1 MTVFS
6 PEEQARYTRHWVLP
20 GWGQEKQALL
30 KQTSVLVV
38 GAGGLGAPLLTYLA
52 AAGLG
57 RLGIVDPDRVSLSNL
72 QRQVLYGQ
80 EDLGRLKV
88 EAARDR
94 LNSINPH
101 VLIEIFPLAL
111 TAANAL
117 SIMKGYDIIA
127 DGTDNF
133 PTRYLVNDACV
144 LLNKVNV
151 YAAIFRFEGQ
161 LSVFNFPHSDGSR
174 GPNYRDLYPQPPA
187 PGTTLSCAEGGV
199 LGVLPGIIGSLQATE
214 VIKVATSLGQPLVG
228 QLFYFDALSFSSHRI
243 RFQSRPGTRVER
255 LTDYEAFCGTTA
267 HEEMPAIDPAS
278 LRQLL
283 LHKEDVQLIDIRT
296 LQEHS
301 QMNIGG
307 ELIPLPQLPDY
318 LHRLDSSRLTIV
330 YCQTGRRSE
339 LAVRQL
345 LAAGFEDV
353 YQLEGGV
360 QAWVANGFFSDP
372 QPES

>member
-1 MTVFS
+1 MAIFS
-6 PEEQARYTRHWVLP
+6 PEEQARYARHWVLP

-52 AAGLG
+52 AAGVG

-80 EDLGRLKV
+80 ADLGRLKV

-94 LNSINPH
+94 LKSINPH
-101 VLIEIFPLAL
+101 VLIDIFPQAL

-117 SIMKGYDIIA
+117 GIFAGYDIIA

-144 LLNKVNV
+144 LLDKVNV

-161 LSVFNFPHSDGSR
+161 LSVFNFPLSDGSR

-214 VIKVATSLGQPLVG
+214 VIKVATRLGQPLAG
-228 QLFYFDALSFSSHRI
+228 RLFYFDALTFSSHSI
-243 RFQSRPGTRVER
+243 RFQNRTGTRVAQLE
-255 LTDYEAFCGTTA
+255 DYETFCGTPA
-267 HEEMPAIDPAS
+267 RENLPAIDPAS

-283 LHKEDVQLIDIRT
+283 LSQEDIQLVDIRT
-296 LQEHS
+296 AEEHR

-307 ELIPLPQLPDY
+307 KLIPLPQLPD
-318 LHRLDSSRLTIV
+318 RLQELDTSRLTVV

-339 LAVRQL
+339 LAIQQL
-345 LAAGFEDV
+345 LAAGFEEV
-353 YQLEGGV
+353 FQLEGGI
-360 QAWVANGFFSDP
+360 QAWTDA
-372 QPES
+372 

>member
-1 MTVFS
+1 MVVFS
-6 PEEQARYTRHWVLP
+6 PEEQARYARHWVLP
-20 GWGQEKQALL
+20 GWGQEKQAQLR
-30 KQTSVLVV
+30 QTSVLVV
-38 GAGGLGAPLLTYLA
+38 GAGGLGAPLLTYLT
-52 AAGLG
+52 AAGVG

-88 EAARDR
+88 EAAKDR
-94 LNSINPH
+94 LESINPH
-101 VLIEIFPLAL
+101 VQIDIFPQAL

-117 SIMKGYDIIA
+117 RILADYDIIA

-144 LLNKVNV
+144 LLDKVNV

-174 GPNYRDLYPQPPA
+174 GPNYRDLYPHPPA

-199 LGVLPGIIGSLQATE
+199 LGVLPGIIGSLQAAE
-214 VIKVATSLGQPLVG
+214 VIKVATHLGQPLVG
-228 QLFYFDALSFSSHRI
+228 RLYYFDALTFSSRSI
-243 RFQSRPGTRVER
+243 RFQSRFDTRVEQ
-255 LTDYEAFCGTTA
+255 LTDYQAFCGTAAREDLPT
-267 HEEMPAIDPAS
+267 MDTAS
-278 LRQLL
+278 LRQLI
-283 LHKEDVQLIDIRT
+283 LHQKDIQLIDIRSA
-296 LQEHS
+296 QEHS

-307 ELIPLPQLPDY
+307 DLIPLSQLPD
-318 LHRLDSSRLTIV
+318 RMEQLDASKLTVV

-345 LAAGFEDV
+345 LEAGFTDV
-353 YQLEGGV
+353 YQLGGGV
-360 QAWVANGFFSDP
+360 QAWTEASSIPDKLPKG
-372 QPES
+372 

>member
-1 MTVFS
+1 MAAFS
-6 PEEQARYTRHWVLP
+6 PEEQARYARHWVLP
-20 GWGQEKQALL
+20 GWGEEKQAQL
-30 KQTSVLVV
+30 KRTSVLVV

-57 RLGIVDPDRVSLSNL
+57 RLGIIDPDRVSLSNL

-80 EDLGRLKV
+80 DDLGRLKV

-94 LNSINPH
+94 LKSINPH
-101 VLIEIFPLAL
+101 VRIDIFPQAL

-117 SIMKGYDIIA
+117 SILADYDIIA

-144 LLNKVNV
+144 LLGKINV

-161 LSVFNFPHSDGSR
+161 LSVFNFPDSDGSR

-214 VIKVATSLGQPLVG
+214 VIKVATRLGQPLAG
-228 QLFYFDALSFSSHRI
+228 KLFYFDALSFSSYSI
-243 RFQSRPGTRVER
+243 RFQSRPGTRVEE

-267 HEEMPAIDPAS
+267 REDIPAIDVVS
-278 LRQLL
+278 LRQRL
-283 LHKEDVQLIDIRT
+283 LHQNNIQLVDVRT
-296 LQEHS
+296 AQEHA
-301 QMNIGG
+301 QINIGG
-307 ELIPLPQLPDY
+307 TSIPLPQLPDY
-318 LHRLDSSRLTIV
+318 LQQLDTSKFTVV

-339 LAVRQL
+339 MAVRQL
-345 LAAGFEDV
+345 LTAGFEDV
-353 YQLEGGV
+353 YQLEGGI
-360 QAWVANGFFSDP
+360 QAWLASSPLPDIPSGS
-372 QPES
+372 

>member
-1 MTVFS
+1 MAAFS
-6 PEEQARYTRHWVLP
+6 PEEQARYARHWVLP
-20 GWGQEKQALL
+20 GWGEEKQAQLRR
-30 KQTSVLVV
+30 TSVLVV

-57 RLGIVDPDRVSLSNL
+57 RLGIIDPDRVSLSNL

-80 EDLGRLKV
+80 DDLGRLKV

-94 LNSINPH
+94 LKSINPH
-101 VLIEIFPLAL
+101 VQIDIFPQAL

-117 SIMKGYDIIA
+117 SILADYDIIA

-144 LLNKVNV
+144 LLGKINV

-161 LSVFNFPHSDGSR
+161 LSVFNFPDSDGSR

-214 VIKVATSLGQPLVG
+214 VIKVATRLGQPLAG
-228 QLFYFDALSFSSHRI
+228 RLFYFDALSFSSYSI
-243 RFQSRPGTRVER
+243 RFQSRPGTRVEE

-267 HEEMPAIDPAS
+267 REDIPAIDAVS
-278 LRQLL
+278 LRQHL
-283 LHKEDVQLIDIRT
+283 LHQNNIQLIDIRT
-296 LQEHS
+296 AQEHA
-301 QMNIGG
+301 QINIGG
-307 ELIPLPQLPDY
+307 ILIPLPQLPDY
-318 LHRLDSSRLTIV
+318 LQQLDASKFTVV

-339 LAVRQL
+339 MAVRQL
-345 LAAGFEDV
+345 LTAGFEDV
-353 YQLEGGV
+353 YQLEGGI
-360 QAWVANGFFSDP
+360 QAWLASSHLPDIPSGS
-372 QPES
+372 